1 MQWNCL
7 IWGAYFRI
15 STVKWLLGTWR
26 SLIVLFCLMSLF
38 IWQLLPKKVESSMKM
53 KVLMKSLNSLLPC
66 SSNLPI
72 FDQCTTN
79 DVDQHLCFHSNPIF
93 VKVSWWSS
101 VKVNETSWNRLQ
113 WQRQFMVNGLQS
125 ADGWQD
131 DWKSIS
137 LQNDIIVDENALCS
151 VNDTCYINE
160 VVASFS
166 YLVTFVISATFLS
179 KFSWNM
185 HVCNATIFVLP
196 ATRLHI
202 RYWVVIGSATCK
214 HKQY

>member
-1 MQWNCL
+1 MVVRHL
-7 IWGAYFRI
+7 TVSHRSFRLDESFHFAVI
-15 STVKWLLGTWR
+15 T
-26 SLIVLFCLMSLF
+26 
-38 IWQLLPKKVESSMKM
+38 KKVESSMKM

-72 FDQCTTN
+72 FYHFTTN
-79 DVDQHLCFHSNPIF
+79 GVDQHLCFHSNPIF

-101 VKVNETSWNRLQ
+101 VKVNETSSNRLQ

-137 LQNDIIVDENALCS
+137 SQNDIIVDENALYS

-160 VVASFS
+160 VVASFP

-185 HVCNATIFVLP
+185 HVCNATWFVLP